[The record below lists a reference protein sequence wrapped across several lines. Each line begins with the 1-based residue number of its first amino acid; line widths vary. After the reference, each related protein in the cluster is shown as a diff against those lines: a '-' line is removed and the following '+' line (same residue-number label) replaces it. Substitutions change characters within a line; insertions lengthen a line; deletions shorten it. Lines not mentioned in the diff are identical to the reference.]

1 MLRED
6 KPMGD
11 VRQCKRQLLPTEN
24 DVARWARNAVC
35 KSRENLLVKTRPAI
49 ALGRHRASIASEGC
63 CGQPEVADGGT
74 KVTSNNDDFGYC
86 AWQEAWPISAIAF
99 DAEPNR
105 LRLRLR
111 LSRETFSP
119 RGITSSRR
127 REAGFL
133 PSKIRPPLKI
143 WWT

>member
-49 ALGRHRASIASEGC
+49 ALG
-63 CGQPEVADGGT
+63 
-74 KVTSNNDDFGYC
+74 
-86 AWQEAWPISAIAF
+86 AI
-99 DAEPNR
+99 EQVSR
-105 LRLRLR
+105 LRAVAA
-111 LSRETFSP
+111 SQKSP
-119 RGITSSRR
+119 MGAR
-127 REAGFL
+127 
-133 PSKIRPPLKI
+133 K
-143 WWT
+143 